1 MGTGHY
7 QKGKPRYSAHPVAW
21 DAWRGLPQGDLRV
34 GGGGWPEA
42 GLLWATER
50 GGFSRDS
57 SDEEGPR
64 LWLAAAHRKGPEQE
78 VLLRQQLQEAMGRTL
93 SSDSTSSESR

>member
-1 MGTGHY
+1 MGWLE
-7 QKGKPRYSAHPVAW
+7 A
-21 DAWRGLPQGDLRV
+21 V
-34 GGGGWPEA
+34 GAVGAASPPA
-42 GLLWATER
+42 GLLWATEM

>member
-1 MGTGHY
+1 M
-7 QKGKPRYSAHPVAW
+7 
-21 DAWRGLPQGDLRV
+21 
-34 GGGGWPEA
+34 
-42 GLLWATER
+42 

-78 VLLRQQLQEAMGRTL
+78 ALLRQQLQEVLGRTL
-93 SSDSTSSESR
+93 SWDSMSESR